1 MTPADRRRP
10 LIIGPEGRVTGIGEP
25 ENDSHGAMGDDF
37 YRILKAQFPDASE
50 AALWR
55 TVVRLIVAVA
65 DAQDL
70 LLEDI
75 GALLLRS
82 K

>member
-1 MTPADRRRP
+1 MTPADP
-10 LIIGPEGRVTGIGEP
+10 LIIEPEGRLTAIGEP
-25 ENDSHGAMGDDF
+25 ESDATGGDAMGDDF

-75 GALLLRS
+75 GALLLRRA
-82 K
+82 